1 MKKYPYQTCIR
12 LSETLRES
20 MEIICDKFSINESDY
35 IRQSVIERVQV
46 DLPKTLEDDSRKFM
60 FV

>member
-1 MKKYPYQTCIR
+1 MKKYNHQTCIR
-12 LSETLRES
+12 MSEGLRDS
-20 MEIICDKFSINESDY
+20 MKEICDTYKINESDY